1 MLKSIEIS
9 GFKSFGDKSKLDFK
23 SPISAIVGPNGSG
36 KSNIAEAFRFALGEQ
51 SMKSLRGKRSEDLI
65 FNGSVGGARS
75 NRASVK
81 VIFDNSNRIL
91 DLDFDDVL
99 VERVVHRDS
108 SHEYKINES
117 KVRRKD
123 VSELLAR
130 ANIGSTGHNII
141 SQGEADRI
149 LNVTPSE
156 RRAMI
161 EDALGLRVYHL
172 KKKESE
178 LKLNKTEQNLKEA
191 ETLRREIRPH
201 LNFLKKQIEKSEKA
215 REIENKVIEL
225 YKEYFSYEEGY
236 IANVKKEVEE
246 NKNAPKDELL
256 LIDAE
261 IAKLKQ
267 ILDDGKKEDSFHKEL
282 LLLSEEL
289 SNIQDKRNKL
299 TRELGRI
306 EGEIDAIDRLEKKIQ
321 KQNENSI
328 SIPYSSIKAFFEESR
343 QSIKEILNLDD
354 ISSVKNLIK
363 KLSDTI
369 ENFFSLS
376 NFESLRE
383 EQDNKNENYKEESSA
398 LIGKRE
404 KIVEEIATLDLRKVE
419 ILDKQQYVQQKHN
432 DEREEFFIAERDLF
446 KVLARK
452 NELEGVL
459 SKIHDTEFS
468 VARREERYKKDIG
481 EAGMI
486 FGREVLNYTE
496 YSLDFNEEIQEER
509 RRSIER
515 LRMKLEEMGIGS
527 VSEVEKE
534 YKDVVERDEFLEK
547 EIKDLS
553 DSRDSLMDLIKDIEN
568 ELNNR
573 FIEGIENINL
583 QFHNFFTLM
592 FGGGEA
598 KLNLVKPK
606 KRKVADEEI
615 GYTEEDED
623 EFVKDGIDIHVTLP
637 RKKIH
642 SLDMLS
648 GGERALTSIALLFA
662 LSQINPPPFIILD
675 ETDAALDEANSK
687 RYGDMIESLSKYSQL
702 ILITHNRETMS
713 RAGLIYGVTMKGDGV
728 SRLLSIAFDEAVLV
742 AK

>member
-51 SMKSLRGKRSEDLI
+51 SIKSLRGKRSEDLI

-81 VIFDNSNRIL
+81 VVFDNGSRAL

-108 SHEYKINES
+108 THEYKINDS

-123 VSELLAR
+123 VAELLAR
-130 ANIGSTGHNII
+130 ANIGSTGHHII

-149 LNVTPSE
+149 LNVSPSE

-178 LKLNKTEQNLKEA
+178 LKLDKTEQNLKEV
-191 ETLRREIRPH
+191 ENLRREIRPH

-215 REIENKVIEL
+215 REIENNIVEL
-225 YKEYFSYEEGY
+225 FKEYFSYEEAY
-236 IANVKKEVEE
+236 IEQTKKEVEE
-246 NKNAPKDELL
+246 KKVSPKDEILL
-256 LIDAE
+256 LDVE
-261 IAKLKQ
+261 IGKLRQ
-267 ILDDGKKEDSFHKEL
+267 ILDDGKVEDTFHSEL

-289 SNIQDKRNKL
+289 GDIQDKRNRF

-306 EGEIDAIDRLEKKIQ
+306 EGEIDAIDRLEKRIQ
-321 KQNENSI
+321 KENEYSI
-328 SIPYSSIKAFFEESR
+328 SIPQSKVKIFFEEAREHVSNMSSLEDVY
-343 QSIKEILNLDD
+343 SIKDAL
-354 ISSVKNLIK
+354 K
-363 KLSDTI
+363 KLSGLLDD
-369 ENFFSLS
+369 FFGVS

-383 EQDNKNENYKEESSA
+383 HKENKEEDYAGESNV
-398 LIGKRE
+398 LLE
-404 KIVEEIATLDLRKVE
+404 KKNKIAEEISVLDSRKVE
-419 ILDKQQYVQQKHN
+419 ILDKQQNVQQKHN

-446 KVLARK
+446 KVLARR
-452 NELEGVL
+452 NELEGIL

-468 VARREERYKKDIG
+468 ISRREDRYKKDIG

-486 FGREVLNYTE
+486 FGREILNYTA
-496 YSLDFNEEIQEER
+496 YTADFNEDTQEER

-515 LRMKLEEMGIGS
+515 LRMKLDDMGIGS

-534 YKDVVERDEFLEK
+534 YKDVAERDEFLEK
-547 EIKDLS
+547 EINDLS
-553 DSRDSLMDLIKDIEN
+553 VSRESLLNLIKDIEN

-573 FIEGIENINL
+573 FIEGIEKINT
-583 QFHNFFTLM
+583 QFQNFFTSM

-598 KLNLVKPK
+598 RLNLVKPK

-615 GYTEEDED
+615 SYTEEDED
-623 EFVKDGIDIHVTLP
+623 EFVKDGIDIHVLLP